1 MANARPLTP
10 KQAAFVA
17 EYMVDLCGKEAAI
30 RAGYSPRSAVKL
42 ASQLLDHPGVR
53 AAIERAQAARAVQ
66 TARTALDVL
75 TDIRDVTTK
84 ARDAGQYKVAL
95 RGLELEGKHLGMFT
109 ERVEMSGNLHI
120 SALIEEARSRV
131 RNR

>member
-1 MANARPLTP
+1 MADARPLTP
-10 KQAAFVA
+10 KQAAFVR
-17 EYMVDLCGKEAAI
+17 EYLVDLNASQAAV
-30 RAGYSPRSAVKL
+30 RAGYSPRSA
-42 ASQLLDHPGVR
+42 ARIAIHLLNKTHVAQAVQQAQDAR
-53 AAIERAQAARAVQ
+53 AAQVRRSAH
-66 TARTALDVL
+66 DVL
-75 TDIRDVTTK
+75 RDIRDVTTK